1 MNNCLNRN
9 RMKNLFFLASFFIA
23 INLNAQVTKDLG
35 DFDTVRVF
43 DKLNVKLIAGSENK
57 IVIEGKEEDNVEV
70 INKNG
75 ELKIRMYI
83 TKAFSG
89 EDISIKLYFKRIE
102 SISASEGSYISSDYT
117 FKQTVM
123 ELNAKEGAEIRVDL
137 DVEKANVKANSGG
150 IIDLRGSA
158 TNQDIDI
165 TSGGIVKAEELH
177 TSQTQI
183 SVSAGGKAE
192 INASTLVNAKVKA
205 GGSIFIYGKPKQ
217 INQETVMGGTIT
229 EKE

>member
-1 MNNCLNRN
+1 
-9 RMKNLFFLASFFIA
+9 MKNLFFIAALFLA
-23 INLNAQVTKDLG
+23 INLNAQVTKNLG
-35 DFDTVRVF
+35 DFDSVRVF
-43 DKLNVKLIAGSENK
+43 DKLNVKLIEASENK
-57 IVIEGKEEDNVEV
+57 IIISGKDEDKVEV

-75 ELKIRMYI
+75 ELKIRMSI

-89 EDISIKLYFKRIE
+89 DEISIKLYFKRIE
-102 SISASEGSYISSDYT
+102 SISANEGSYISSDYT

>member
-1 MNNCLNRN
+1 
-9 RMKNLFFLASFFIA
+9 MKNLFFIAALFFA
-23 INLNAQVTKDLG
+23 INLNAQVTKNLG

-43 DKLNVKLIAGSENK
+43 DKLNVKLIEASENK
-57 IVIEGKEEDNVEV
+57 IIISGKDEDKVEV

-75 ELKIRMYI
+75 ELKIRMSI

-89 EDISIKLYFKRIE
+89 DEISIKLYFKRIE

>member
-1 MNNCLNRN
+1 
-9 RMKNLFFLASFFIA
+9 MKNLFFIAALFFA
-23 INLNAQVTKDLG
+23 INLNAQVTKNLG

-43 DKLNVKLIAGSENK
+43 DKLNVKLIEASENK
-57 IVIEGKEEDNVEV
+57 IIISGKDEDKVEV

-75 ELKIRMYI
+75 ELKIRMSI

-89 EDISIKLYFKRIE
+89 DEISIKLYFKRIE
-102 SISASEGSYISSDYT
+102 SISASEGSYISSDFT

-150 IIDLRGSA
+150 IIDLRGLA

-165 TSGGIVKAEELH
+165 TSGGIVKAEELR

-205 GGSIFIYGKPKQ
+205 GGSVFIYGKPKQ